1 MCFSATASFGAAIV
15 LIPAG
20 LYCIKKSAELKQP
33 YWLIA
38 LLPLVFGLQQIFEG
52 FVWLELES
60 VAPDPRLPSLG
71 FMFFSHFFW
80 LLWVPLAC
88 FAIETNPVKRKLFL
102 AVAILGSLHGVLMYI
117 PLWLY
122 ADWLKVEI
130 THLSISYKATLLYDD
145 YMPRIVSRVLYA
157 LIVLIPLLLSSQ
169 FYIRLFGVIIFFS
182 VVFATVFYGYA
193 FISVW
198 CFFAA
203 ILSLYILYMIMQ
215 LKKAQAISA
224 D

>member
-1 MCFSATASFGAAIV
+1 MCFSATASFGAAAV

-20 LYCIKKSAELKQP
+20 VYCLKQSHKLKQP

-38 LLPLVFGLQQIFEG
+38 LLPLVFGLQQVFEG
-52 FVWLELES
+52 FVWLDLAS
-60 VAPDPRLPSLG
+60 LSPDPRLPALG

-88 FAIETNPVKRKLFL
+88 FAVETNPLRRRLFMGVT
-102 AVAILGSLHGVLMYI
+102 ALGTIHGLLMYV
-117 PLWLY
+117 PLWIHP
-122 ADWLKVEI
+122 DWLSVEI
-130 THLSISYKATLLYDD
+130 NQHSISYKATLLYDE
-145 YMPRIVSRVLYA
+145 YIPRILSRVLYA

-169 FYIRLFGVIIFFS
+169 FYVRLFGVIIFFS
-182 VVFATVFYGYA
+182 VAFATIFYGYA

-203 ILSLYILYMIMQ
+203 LLSLYILYMISQ
-215 LKKAQAISA
+215 LKKAQTQI
-224 D
+224 